1 MSAHEYIYVG
11 TYLCKG
17 IIIDETWENSNIWLI
32 NNNSVFTISLTPSLS
47 PSPSLSLSQKTV
59 WLCGKN
65 AYDIL
70 MIRVPQP
77 AGGIFTL
84 QPDWENWCMSLVV
97 VVTMEEKFSPITKY
111 TAIKYKCSTHH
122 LHCGQNLWPM
132 ELHPLAGEVIL
143 PVSYPFWGGEGHMK
157 KKDFNWNLTNFNL
170 KDIIRRFIFA
180 AFMIFSRIFQRKIL
194 ANRLALVGMAGG
206 QHPQL
211 G

>member
-1 MSAHEYIYVG
+1 M
-11 TYLCKG
+11 
-17 IIIDETWENSNIWLI
+17 
-32 NNNSVFTISLTPSLS
+32 FTISLTPSLS

-132 ELHPLAGEVIL
+132 ELHRLAGEVIL
-143 PVSYPFWGGEGHMK
+143 PVSYSFFLRGGGYKE
-157 KKDFNWNLTNFNL
+157 KKDFNCNLTNFNL
-170 KDIIRRFIFA
+170 KDLLHLWFFSYVLIMYRIYND
-180 AFMIFSRIFQRKIL
+180 FMLHTEFPHIPVYVSWHVISMIL
-194 ANRLALVGMAGG
+194 SSICIVF
-206 QHPQL
+206 
-211 G
+211 